1 MQKVPNL
8 NIKLHFFIHV
18 FFLKNRISLEYVPVL
33 SGVGHVLEGDYGSA
47 PGVKRKEGEW
57 CREGYKLPSRRTDLV
72 PLALEDSQCI
82 A

>member
-1 MQKVPNL
+1 MSN
-8 NIKLHFFIHV
+8 FTFSFM
-18 FFLKNRISLEYVPVL
+18 FFLKNRTYYYKDISLEYVPIL

-72 PLALEDSQCI
+72 PLDIGRESVKCI

>member
-1 MQKVPNL
+1 M
-8 NIKLHFFIHV
+8 FFSQESYYY
-18 FFLKNRISLEYVPVL
+18 KAISLDYVPIL

-47 PGVKRKEGEW
+47 PGVERKEGEW

-72 PLALEDSQCI
+72 PLDIGRYSESVKCI